1 MMKGER
7 MEKLMIGIDL
17 CDSYTQVSVLGREE
31 AWVFPTVICRKKTK
45 EEWSIGEEAYKCTLL
60 GDGVIVDKLLSLA
73 LKDGTSTISS
83 IKYEGRAILRKY
95 LEKVLD
101 MVHAEYP
108 DMPVAQV
115 VIALKNMEMK
125 LMDELMSCAEYL
137 GISSECVH
145 IASHTECFVYYV
157 LSQRRD
163 VWGGQ
168 VGMFALSDEDLRYYE
183 LKVSRG
189 PRQVT
194 AWAEQ
199 EALEEGFNLN
209 VLENASGAK
218 MADKILCACGERFLQ
233 KKLFSSV
240 FLTGKGFSKTDWAP
254 EFMKQVCKRRRVFVE
269 PSLFAKGAAL
279 KAEDYLHEN
288 TSYPFVC
295 VCEGKL
301 KSTVTMEVMKHDTK
315 TQIALASAGE
325 SWYEAR
331 GVLEVILDNQEEI
344 ELTITPHQDPKQK
357 RTVKLLL
364 EGFPK
369 RPNKTTRVRIAVG
382 FLDEKT
388 MVVKV
393 VDLGFGELYPKTD
406 AQIRQEVML

>member
-1 MMKGER
+1 
-7 MEKLMIGIDL
+7 MEKLIIGIDL
-17 CDSYTQVSVLGREE
+17 CDNYTQVAVLGREE
-31 AWVFPTVICRKKTK
+31 AWIFPTVICRKKTR
-45 EEWSIGEEAYKCTLL
+45 EEWCIGEEAYKLTLM

-73 LKDGTSTISS
+73 LKDGTSTIASV
-83 IKYEGRAILRKY
+83 KYEGRGLLRKY
-95 LEKVLD
+95 LEKILD
-101 MVHAEYP
+101 MIRDEYP
-108 DMPVAQV
+108 GVPVSQL
-115 VIALKNMEMK
+115 VITLNNMEMK

-137 GISSECVH
+137 GISSERVH

-168 VGMFALSDEDLRYYE
+168 VGMFALADEDLRYYE
-183 LKVSRG
+183 LKVVRG

-194 AWAEQ
+194 AWAEH
-199 EALEEGFNLN
+199 EELEEGFNLN
-209 VLENASGAK
+209 VLDSASGAK

-240 FLTGKGFSKTDWAP
+240 FLTGKGFSRTDWAP

-269 PSLFAKGAAL
+269 PTLFARGAAL
-279 KAEDYLHEN
+279 KAEDYLHEK

-301 KSTVTMEVMKHDTK
+301 KSTVTMEVMKRDTK
-315 TQIALASAGE
+315 VQMALASAGE

-331 GVLEVILDNQEEI
+331 CELEVIQDNQEEL

-357 RTVKLLL
+357 RVVKIPL

-369 RPNKTTRVRIAVG
+369 RPNKTTRVRIAAG

-388 MVVKV
+388 MVIKVK
-393 VDLGFGELYPKTD
+393 DLGFGELYPKTD
-406 AQIRQEVML
+406 AQIRQEVMV